1 MRRDLGR
8 DQAGELIKQQSIS
21 RGTCPSGGGKV
32 VDDGGDDVTR
42 PVQWKMRVQTAHL
55 YVQKNLSYIKPG
67 IIAAIV
73 FLCGGP
79 ID

>member
-1 MRRDLGR
+1 
-8 DQAGELIKQQSIS
+8 
-21 RGTCPSGGGKV
+21 
-32 VDDGGDDVTR
+32 
-42 PVQWKMRVQTAHL
+42 MRVQTAHL

-79 ID
+79 IN